1 MLTLLLFLIA
11 SISSHGQIL
20 QDSLWRAK
28 YEENIVK
35 KEINGI
41 YIPVDIADVFSELD
55 KMSSPDSKNKIRE
68 GREEIVVQRLSRGLG
83 KWMLINWN
91 FYEGSRLSH
100 YLKNL
105 GVSHPD
111 DMVAYLIAS
120 YYRYLNELPLQLEE
134 RAESIRKVRFE
145 EQEEIK
151 KRRVV
156 IDTIN

>member
-11 SISSHGQIL
+11 SISSQGQIL